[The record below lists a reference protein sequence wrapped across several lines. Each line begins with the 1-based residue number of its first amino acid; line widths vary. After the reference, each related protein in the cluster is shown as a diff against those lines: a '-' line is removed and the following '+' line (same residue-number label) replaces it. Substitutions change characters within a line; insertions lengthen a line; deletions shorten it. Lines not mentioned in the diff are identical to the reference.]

1 VTYSLQIKQSAA
13 KALARIT
20 KKDRIRLIE
29 AINRLRS
36 EPNAGGVLK
45 GEFAGLRRLRVG
57 SYRVVY
63 EVVNDQLLVLGV
75 RVGPRGTSY
84 RSEK

>member
-1 VTYSLQIKQSAA
+1 MTYSLQIKQSAA

-29 AINRLRS
+29 AMDRLRD

-57 SYRVVY
+57 SYRIVY
-63 EVVNDQLLVLGV
+63 EVVNDQLLVLV
-75 RVGPRGTSY
+75 IRVGHRGSVY
-84 RSEK
+84 RSRK